1 MKMNYQTPT
10 IEVFRLVAGQDV
22 LTNSPVYDYTD
33 PDNEKDDTYED
44 NF

>member
-10 IEVFRLVAGQDV
+10 VEVFKMTAADV
-22 LTNSPVYDYTD
+22 LTNSPVWDYTD
-33 PDNEKDDTYED
+33 PENDKDDTHED